1 VFVAEGI
8 MVLTELVASPFR
20 LVEVLVSSGRA
31 DQIAPLLAGE
41 DAPMY
46 VASLEVL
53 SGVAGFSVHRGV
65 VALGER
71 RPALDPMAAAAG
83 AHTLL
88 VVEGVSD
95 HENLGALYRNA
106 AAFGVDVVVLD
117 PTTVDPFYRRSLR
130 VSMGQVMHVPTARDD
145 QWPAGLSGL
154 RQSGWAVVALTP
166 SVDALAIGDWV
177 AQQEGLGTGRPIAL
191 MVGAE
196 GPGLSA
202 AALAAAD
209 HRVRIPMADT
219 VDSVNVATAA
229 AIALHRLHDARL
241 GSDRLS
247 DGPLADARL
256 EDPSAG

>member
-1 VFVAEGI
+1 
-8 MVLTELVASPFR
+8 
-20 LVEVLVSSGRA
+20 
-31 DQIAPLLAGE
+31 
-41 DAPMY
+41 MY

-71 RPALDPMAAAAG
+71 RPTLDPMAAAMG
-83 AHTLL
+83 ARTLL
-88 VVEGVSD
+88 VVEGVGD

-106 AAFGVDVVVLD
+106 AAFGVDAVVLD

-130 VSMGQVMHVPTARDD
+130 VSMGQVMHVPTVRDD
-145 QWPAGLSGL
+145 QWPNGLSRL
-154 RQSGWAVVALTP
+154 RQSGWEVVALTP

-177 AQQEGLGTGRPIAL
+177 AQQEDLRSGRPVAL

-196 GPGLSA
+196 GPGLSPV
-202 AALAAAD
+202 ALAAAD
-209 HRVRIPMADT
+209 HRVRIPMAAT

-241 GSDRLS
+241 S
-247 DGPLADARL
+247 
-256 EDPSAG
+256 

>member
-1 VFVAEGI
+1 

-20 LVEVLVSSGRA
+20 LVEVLVSAGRA

-71 RPALDPMAAAAG
+71 RPTLDPMAAAMG
-83 AHTLL
+83 ARTLL
-88 VVEGVSD
+88 VVEGVGD

-106 AAFGVDVVVLD
+106 AAFGVDAVVLD

-130 VSMGQVMHVPTARDD
+130 VSMGQVMHVPTVRDD
-145 QWPAGLSGL
+145 QWPNGLSRL
-154 RQSGWAVVALTP
+154 RQSGWEVVALTP

-177 AQQEGLGTGRPIAL
+177 AQQEDLRSGRPVAL

-196 GPGLSA
+196 GPGLSPV
-202 AALAAAD
+202 ALAAAD
-209 HRVRIPMADT
+209 HRVRIPMAAT

-241 GSDRLS
+241 S
-247 DGPLADARL
+247 
-256 EDPSAG
+256 